1 MKKGLIAVLDH
12 IEDRAAAALLQN
24 GQLVDLIID
33 AKGNVPQPEAIYRAK
48 TGQPM
53 KGQNGIILD
62 LGNGQKGFLKGAKG
76 IAQGET
82 MLVQVSSHA
91 EPHKAAPVVNKTLF
105 KSKYCIITPT
115 APGINIARKIKDDD
129 LRETLLEIVHE
140 NLTDKA
146 ANFGIIIRSSAQ
158 FANADDLAEDI
169 REMITQA
176 VEVMTQSSGK
186 PCLLHPAPSAHV
198 RAWRDWVDPEPDE
211 IETDEGSF
219 EHLGVWDHIE
229 ALSSSHARLSDGA
242 SMEIE
247 PTSALVAVD
256 VNTGSDFSLGAG
268 LKANLNAA
276 KELPKQLSLRGL
288 AGQIVVDFAPS
299 PKKDRRKIEQA
310 LQSAFRRN
318 NVETILVGWTPLGHF
333 ELQRKRERLPLSELV

>member
-12 IEDRAAAALLQN
+12 IQDRAAAALLQN
-24 GQLVDLIID
+24 GKLVDLIID

-82 MLVQVSSHA
+82 MLVQVSTHA
-91 EPHKAAPVVNKTLF
+91 EQHKAAPVVNKILF

-140 NLTDKA
+140 NLTEQSAD
-146 ANFGIIIRSSAQ
+146 FGIIIRSSAQ
-158 FANADDLAEDI
+158 FANADDLTEDI
-169 REMITQA
+169 REMIAQA
-176 VEVMTQSSGK
+176 VEVMAQSSGK
-186 PCLLHPAPSAHV
+186 PYLLHPAPSAHV

-211 IETDEGSF
+211 IETDTGSF
-219 EHLGVWDHIE
+219 EHLGVWDHID
-229 ALSSSHARLSDGA
+229 ALSTSHVGLNDGA

-268 LKANLNAA
+268 LK
-276 KELPKQLSLRGL
+276 LSL
-288 AGQIVVDFAPS
+288 IH
-299 PKKDRRKIEQA
+299 I
-310 LQSAFRRN
+310 
-318 NVETILVGWTPLGHF
+318 
-333 ELQRKRERLPLSELV
+333 